1 MSSGPVLIRFFL
13 FVALAVTPMATA
25 VAQPLQSGDVV
36 RVAIWREPNLSGD
49 FPIDERGM
57 VQLPLLGL
65 RAVTTQP
72 WGDVREA
79 LLAEY
84 RRQLRAESIALTP
97 LRRIYV
103 LGAVARPGVYMMDPT
118 FELRGIVSMAGGATA
133 EGSLDHVRILRD
145 GATVAKDLSL
155 TKTALDFGVRSGDQI
170 FVDRRSWVDRN
181 SALLL
186 SSFLS
191 LAGVVGILVRR

>member
-1 MSSGPVLIRFFL
+1 MLTRFFL
-13 FVALAVTPMATA
+13 LVALAVTPMAA
-25 VAQPLQSGDVV
+25 ALAQPLQSGDVI
-36 RVAIWREPNLSGD
+36 RVAIWREPTLNGD

-57 VQLPLLGL
+57 VQLPMLGL

-72 WGDVREA
+72 WTDVRDA

-84 RRQLRAESIALTP
+84 RRQLRAEPIALTP

-103 LGAVARPGVYMMDPT
+103 LGAVEKPGVYMMDPT
-118 FELRGIVSMAGGATA
+118 FELRGIVSMAGGATM

-155 TKTALDFGVRSGDQI
+155 TQTAIDVGVRSGDQI

-191 LAGVVGILVRR
+191 LAGVVAILVRR

>member
-1 MSSGPVLIRFFL
+1 MLTRFFL
-13 FVALAVTPMATA
+13 LVALAVTPMAA
-25 VAQPLQSGDVV
+25 ALAQPLQSGDVV
-36 RVAIWREPNLSGD
+36 RVAIWREPTLNGD
-49 FPIDERGM
+49 FLIDERGM

-72 WGDVREA
+72 WTDVRDA
-79 LLAEY
+79 LLVEY

-103 LGAVARPGVYMMDPT
+103 LGAVSKPGVYMMDPT
-118 FELRGIVSMAGGATA
+118 FELRGIVSMAGGATV
-133 EGSLDHVRILRD
+133 EGSLDHLRIVRD
-145 GATVAKDLSL
+145 GATVAKNLSF
-155 TKTALDFGVRSGDQI
+155 TRTALDVGVRSGDQI
-170 FVDRRSWVDRN
+170 FVDRRSWADRN

-191 LAGVVGILVRR
+191 LAGIVAILVGR

>member
-1 MSSGPVLIRFFL
+1 M
-13 FVALAVTPMATA
+13 T
-25 VAQPLQSGDVV
+25 
-36 RVAIWREPNLSGD
+36 
-49 FPIDERGM
+49 
-57 VQLPLLGL
+57 LGL
-65 RAVTTQP
+65 WVVDTNVLVAALLTAQADSPTARTLDAMLDGSLMFLLSP
-72 WGDVREA
+72 A

-118 FELRGIVSMAGGATA
+118 FELRGIVSMAGGATT
-133 EGSLDHVRILRD
+133 EGALDHVRILRD

-155 TKTALDFGVRSGDQI
+155 TQTALDFGVRSGDQI
-170 FVDRRSWVDRN
+170 FVDRRSWADRN

-191 LAGVVGILVRR
+191 LAGVVGILVQR

>member
-1 MSSGPVLIRFFL
+1 MLTRFFL
-13 FVALAVTPMATA
+13 LVALAVTPMAA
-25 VAQPLQSGDVV
+25 ALAQPLQSGDVV
-36 RVAIWREPNLSGD
+36 RVAIWREPTLNGD

-57 VQLPLLGL
+57 VQLPLLGF
-65 RAVTTQP
+65 RAVTMQP
-72 WGDVREA
+72 WTDVRDA

-118 FELRGIVSMAGGATA
+118 FELRGIVSMAGGATM

-145 GATVAKDLSL
+145 GATVAKDISL
-155 TKTALDFGVRSGDQI
+155 TQTALDFGVRSGDQI
-170 FVDRRSWVDRN
+170 FVDRRSWADRN

-191 LAGVVGILVRR
+191 LAGVVGILVGR

>member
-1 MSSGPVLIRFFL
+1 MLTRFFL
-13 FVALAVTPMATA
+13 FVALAVTPMAA
-25 VAQPLQSGDVV
+25 ALAQPLQSGDVI
-36 RVAIWREPNLSGD
+36 RVAIWREPTLNGD
-49 FPIDERGM
+49 FPIDERGK

-72 WGDVREA
+72 WAELRDA

-118 FELRGIVSMAGGATA
+118 FELRGIVSMAGGATT
-133 EGSLDHVRILRD
+133 EGALDHVRILRD

-155 TKTALDFGVRSGDQI
+155 TQTALDFGVRSGDQI
-170 FVDRRSWVDRN
+170 FVDRRSWADRN

-191 LAGVVGILVRR
+191 LAGVVGILVQR

>member
-1 MSSGPVLIRFFL
+1 MLTRFFL
-13 FVALAVTPMATA
+13 LVALAVTPMAA
-25 VAQPLQSGDVV
+25 ALAQPLQSGDVV
-36 RVAIWREPNLSGD
+36 RVAIWREPTLNGD
-49 FPIDERGM
+49 FLIDERGM

-72 WGDVREA
+72 WTDVRDA
-79 LLAEY
+79 LLVEY

-103 LGAVARPGVYMMDPT
+103 LGAVSKPGVYMMDPT
-118 FELRGIVSMAGGATA
+118 FELRGILSMAGGATM
-133 EGSLDHVRILRD
+133 EGSLDHLRIVRD
-145 GATVAKDLSL
+145 GATVAKNLSF
-155 TKTALDFGVRSGDQI
+155 TQTALDVGVRSGDQI
-170 FVDRRSWVDRN
+170 FVDRRPWADRN

-191 LAGVVGILVRR
+191 LAGIVAILVGR

>member
-1 MSSGPVLIRFFL
+1 MSSGSVLTRFFL
-13 FVALAVTPMATA
+13 LVALAVTPVATA

-36 RVAIWREPNLSGD
+36 RVAIWREPTLSGD
-49 FPIDERGM
+49 FPIDE
-57 VQLPLLGL
+57 LGL

-72 WGDVREA
+72 WADVREA
-79 LLAEY
+79 LLTEY

-103 LGAVARPGVYMMDPT
+103 LGAVSKPGVYMMDPT
-118 FELRGIVSMAGGATA
+118 FELRGIVSMAGGATM

-155 TKTALDFGVRSGDQI
+155 TQTALDFGVRSGDQI

>member
-1 MSSGPVLIRFFL
+1 MLTRFFL
-13 FVALAVTPMATA
+13 LVALAVTPMAA
-25 VAQPLQSGDVV
+25 ALAQPLQSGDVV
-36 RVAIWREPNLSGD
+36 RVAIWREPTLNGD

-65 RAVTTQP
+65 RAVTMQP
-72 WGDVREA
+72 WTDVRDA

-118 FELRGIVSMAGGATA
+118 FELRGIVSMAGGATM

-145 GATVAKDLSL
+145 GATVAKDISL
-155 TKTALDFGVRSGDQI
+155 TQTALDFGVRSGDQI
-170 FVDRRSWVDRN
+170 FVDRRSWADRN

-191 LAGVVGILVRR
+191 LAGVVGVLVGR

>member
-1 MSSGPVLIRFFL
+1 MLTRFFL
-13 FVALAVTPMATA
+13 FVALAVTPMAA
-25 VAQPLQSGDVV
+25 ALAQPLQSGDVI
-36 RVAIWREPNLSGD
+36 RVAIWREPTLNGD
-49 FPIDERGM
+49 FPIDERGK

-65 RAVTTQP
+65 RAVTTKP
-72 WGDVREA
+72 WTDVRDA

-118 FELRGIVSMAGGATA
+118 FELRGIVSMAGGATT
-133 EGSLDHVRILRD
+133 EGALDHVRILRD

-155 TKTALDFGVRSGDQI
+155 TQTALDFGVRSGDQI
-170 FVDRRSWVDRN
+170 FVDRRSWADRN

-191 LAGVVGILVRR
+191 LAGVVGILVQR

>member
-1 MSSGPVLIRFFL
+1 MLTRFFL
-13 FVALAVTPMATA
+13 LVALAVTPMAA
-25 VAQPLQSGDVV
+25 ALAQPLQSGDVV
-36 RVAIWREPNLSGD
+36 RVAIWREPTLNGD
-49 FPIDERGM
+49 FLIDERGM

-72 WGDVREA
+72 WTDVRDA
-79 LLAEY
+79 LLVEY

-103 LGAVARPGVYMMDPT
+103 LGAVSKPGVYMMDPT
-118 FELRGIVSMAGGATA
+118 FELRGIVSMAGGATM
-133 EGSLDHVRILRD
+133 EGSLDHLRIVRD
-145 GATVAKDLSL
+145 GATVAKNLSF
-155 TKTALDFGVRSGDQI
+155 TQTALDVGVRSGDQI
-170 FVDRRSWVDRN
+170 FVDRRPWADRN

-191 LAGVVGILVRR
+191 LAGIVAILVGR

>member
-1 MSSGPVLIRFFL
+1 MLTRFFL
-13 FVALAVTPMATA
+13 LVALAVTPMAA
-25 VAQPLQSGDVV
+25 ALAQPLQSGDVV
-36 RVAIWREPNLSGD
+36 RVAIWRAPTLNGD
-49 FPIDERGM
+49 FPLDERGM

-65 RAVTTQP
+65 RAVTTKP
-72 WGDVREA
+72 WTDVRDA

-103 LGAVARPGVYMMDPT
+103 LGAVERPGVYMMDPT
-118 FELRGIVSMAGGATA
+118 FELRGIVSMAGGATM

-145 GATVAKDLSL
+145 GATVAKDISL
-155 TKTALDFGVRSGDQI
+155 TQTALDFGVRSGDQI
-170 FVDRRSWVDRN
+170 FVDRRSWADRN

-191 LAGVVGILVRR
+191 LAGVVGILVGR

>member
-1 MSSGPVLIRFFL
+1 MLTRFFL
-13 FVALAVTPMATA
+13 LVALAVTPMAA
-25 VAQPLQSGDVV
+25 ALAQPLQSGDVV
-36 RVAIWREPNLSGD
+36 RVAIWREPTLNGD

-57 VQLPLLGL
+57 VQLPLLGF
-65 RAVTTQP
+65 RAVTMQP
-72 WGDVREA
+72 WTDVRDA

-103 LGAVARPGVYMMDPT
+103 LGAVERPGVYMMDPT
-118 FELRGIVSMAGGATA
+118 FELRGIVSMAGGATM

-145 GATVAKDLSL
+145 GATVAKDISL
-155 TKTALDFGVRSGDQI
+155 TQTALDFGVRSGDQI
-170 FVDRRSWVDRN
+170 FVDRRSWADRN

-191 LAGVVGILVRR
+191 LAGVVGILVGR

>member
-1 MSSGPVLIRFFL
+1 MLTRFFL
-13 FVALAVTPMATA
+13 LVALAVTPMAA
-25 VAQPLQSGDVV
+25 ALAQPLQSGDVV
-36 RVAIWREPNLSGD
+36 RVAIWREPTLNGD

-57 VQLPLLGL
+57 VQLPLLGF
-65 RAVTTQP
+65 RAVTMQP
-72 WGDVREA
+72 WTDVRDA
-79 LLAEY
+79 LLVEY

-118 FELRGIVSMAGGATA
+118 FELRGIVSMAGGATM

-145 GATVAKDLSL
+145 GATVAKDISL
-155 TKTALDFGVRSGDQI
+155 TQTALDFGVRSGDQI
-170 FVDRRSWVDRN
+170 FVDRRSWADRN

-191 LAGVVGILVRR
+191 LAGVVGILVGR

>member
-1 MSSGPVLIRFFL
+1 MLTRFFL
-13 FVALAVTPMATA
+13 LVALAVTPMAA
-25 VAQPLQSGDVV
+25 ALAQPLQSGDVV
-36 RVAIWREPNLSGD
+36 RVAIWREPTLNGD
-49 FPIDERGM
+49 FPLDERGM
-57 VQLPLLGL
+57 VQLPLLGF
-65 RAVTTQP
+65 RAVTMQP
-72 WGDVREA
+72 WTDVRDA

-103 LGAVARPGVYMMDPT
+103 LGAVERPGVYMMDPT
-118 FELRGIVSMAGGATA
+118 FELRGIVSMAGGATM

-145 GATVAKDLSL
+145 GATVAKDISL
-155 TKTALDFGVRSGDQI
+155 TQTALDFGVRSGDQI
-170 FVDRRSWVDRN
+170 FVDRRSWADRN

-191 LAGVVGILVRR
+191 LAGVVGILVGR

>member
-1 MSSGPVLIRFFL
+1 MLTRFFL
-13 FVALAVTPMATA
+13 LVALAVTPMAA
-25 VAQPLQSGDVV
+25 ALAQPLQSGDVV
-36 RVAIWREPNLSGD
+36 RVAIWREPTLNGD

-57 VQLPLLGL
+57 VQLPLLGF
-65 RAVTTQP
+65 RAVTMQP
-72 WGDVREA
+72 WTDVRDA
-79 LLAEY
+79 LLVEY

-103 LGAVARPGVYMMDPT
+103 LGAVERPGVYMMDPT
-118 FELRGIVSMAGGATA
+118 FELRGIVSMAGGATM

-145 GATVAKDLSL
+145 GATVAKDISL
-155 TKTALDFGVRSGDQI
+155 TQTALDFGVRSGDQI
-170 FVDRRSWVDRN
+170 FVDRRSWADRN

-191 LAGVVGILVRR
+191 LAGVVGILVGR